1 MFNKGNKFEF
11 IENSTIHHF
20 SCHVYILIFIMS
32 DEQKQSF
39 KNSKNYSSLPPV
51 QSNIATQVN
60 KGSPSSSELIERTY
74 GISDSEST
82 STTNVQRSKRTAKES
97 KAKYHSSLEDIPW
110 EIYLS
115 RALSAW
121 GDRIWDFALGIFMNL
136 INPESLRLA
145 AIQGFLLNISIILFG
160 SVIGNWIDRNKR
172 LFAVKT
178 FLIVQNVAVAIACGV
193 LAVHFFALTDRVI
206 VDVFHITTKIV

>member
-1 MFNKGNKFEF
+1 
-11 IENSTIHHF
+11 
-20 SCHVYILIFIMS
+20 MS
-32 DEQKQSF
+32 DEQKESF
-39 KNSKNYSSLPPV
+39 KNPKTYSSLPPV
-51 QSNIATQVN
+51 QSNIATQEN

-82 STTNVQRSKRTAKES
+82 STSNVQRPKQTTKDRKQNYLSHGE
-97 KAKYHSSLEDIPW
+97 IPW

-145 AIQGFLLNISIILFG
+145 AIQGLLLNISIILFG

-178 FLIVQNVAVAIACGV
+178 FLIVQNVAVAIACGI
-193 LAVHFFALTDRVI
+193 LAVHFFALTDKVI
-206 VDVFHITTKIV
+206 VGFSV